1 MRLRGERRISLDI
14 RFRGVIFDLDGT
26 LLDTIGDLARSM
38 NIVLERFG
46 FPGHDVETYKSF
58 VGDGLEML
66 VRRSMPETVRD
77 DGGLRSR
84 CIQAMREEYHRRR
97 KETTAPYPGIPELLD
112 ALAARQIKMAVLS
125 NKPDA
130 PTRLLVEELLP
141 RWRFDAVVGE
151 SPKTPRKP
159 DPAGALAIARSLGLE
174 PQHFLFLGDTG
185 IDMRTAT
192 AAGMH
197 PVGALWG
204 FRAAGELLAAG
215 ARDLIHDP
223 REILPLVS

>member
-1 MRLRGERRISLDI
+1 MR
-14 RFRGVIFDLDGT
+14 FKAVIFDLDGT

-38 NIVLERFG
+38 NIVLEQFG
-46 FPGHDVETYKSF
+46 FPGHDVEAYKTY

-66 VRRSMPETVRD
+66 VRRSMPETVRE

-84 CIQAMREEYHRRR
+84 CMQAMREEYHRRR
-97 KETTAPYPGIPELLD
+97 KETTGPYPGIPELL
-112 ALAARQIKMAVLS
+112 AELAARQLKMAVLS
-125 NKPDA
+125 NKPHA

-141 RWRFDAVVGE
+141 NWRFDAVVGE
-151 SPKTPRKP
+151 SPETPRKP

-174 PQHFLFLGDTG
+174 PRHFVFVGDTG
-185 IDMRTAT
+185 IDMKTAN

-204 FRAAGELLAAG
+204 FRAADELLAAG
-215 ARDLIHDP
+215 ARNLIHDP
-223 REILPLVS
+223 LELLPLVS